1 MKRFLL
7 IYISLF
13 LFNILSAQEV
23 NFTALAPKIVAVDEV
38 FRLSFTVNAIGE
50 QFIAPSFRDFDS
62 QGPSTSSNYSTQII
76 NGKTKQSV
84 SYSYNY
90 TLRAKRLGKITIGP
104 ASITVEGKEY
114 KTSLLTVDV
123 VKSQT
128 PEKKQSDQPAR
139 QTDQINDGDLY
150 TRIEVSKR
158 NLYKG
163 EHFLVTIKIYTR
175 LDLARFNDIKLP
187 SYNGFW
193 SQEISTPQQINLQR
207 ENVKG
212 KIYNVGVIKKTL
224 LFPQR
229 TGDIVIDPF
238 EIECVIRKQSRSRSV
253 FNDFF
258 GGFESV
264 NKRITSP
271 PVTIKIKELPD
282 GAPANFKA
290 AVGQFSLNS
299 EIDKN
304 EVKANEAITLR
315 ITISGNGNLKLID
328 PLDLK
333 FPPDFEVYDPK
344 VSNNFKSSEA
354 GLRGNISFEYLM
366 IPRHPGDYKIPSVE
380 FNYFDPK
387 SNSYKKAN
395 SKVFDIKVLQ
405 GEPGAGDV
413 VVSSISKE
421 DVKFLGSDIRYIRTD
436 EIKLKK
442 KGSVLFGNIK
452 FYLAYIIPLTFFLFI
467 LIIRRDY
474 IKKRADTRLL
484 LYRRANKVSRKRLK
498 QASLFLKEN
507 KREEFCNEVLKAFW
521 GYLSDKLGIP
531 KVDLSKDSVTDELNK
546 FNVDETTI
554 SSFMEVID
562 NCEFDRYS
570 PAGETTKSE
579 AIYNKAA
586 NIISKLEQQ
595 LK

>member
-150 TRIEVSKR
+150 ARIEVSKR